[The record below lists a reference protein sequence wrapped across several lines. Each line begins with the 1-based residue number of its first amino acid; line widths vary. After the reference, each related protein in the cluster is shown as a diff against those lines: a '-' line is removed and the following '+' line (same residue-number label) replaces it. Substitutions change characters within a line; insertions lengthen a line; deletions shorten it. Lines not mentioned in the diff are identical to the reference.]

1 MQPTPLPTAE
11 QIAELAPKV
20 RRPLK
25 LEANVVAYFGDL
37 FLGLRSSLTAAPRKS
52 DHKGQASIAFSQSR
66 S

>member
-1 MQPTPLPTAE
+1 MPLPTAE

-37 FLGLRSSLTAAPRKS
+37 FIGLRKSLTDAPRKS
-52 DHKGQASIAFSQSR
+52 DRKGQASIAFAQNQS
-66 S
+66 